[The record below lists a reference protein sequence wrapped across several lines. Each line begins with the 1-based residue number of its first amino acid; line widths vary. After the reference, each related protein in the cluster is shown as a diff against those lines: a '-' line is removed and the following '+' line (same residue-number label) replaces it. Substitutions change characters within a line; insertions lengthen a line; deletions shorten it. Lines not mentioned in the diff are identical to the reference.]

1 MTLVKHNAMTPV
13 FNRFLDD
20 FFNSDWADWGLK
32 NFSSE
37 GSTLPK
43 VNIKEDDN
51 GYTVEMAAPGMKKED
66 FQVNLDKQILT
77 ISAEAKTEKEEK
89 KETYSRKEFNYQ
101 SFQRSFSLPDTA
113 DDEKIS
119 AKYTDGILH
128 IYIPKKEEAKP
139 KPAKTITIA

>member
-1 MTLVKHNAMTPV
+1 MTLVKSNNMTPV
-13 FNRFLDD
+13 FNRLFDD
-20 FFNSDWADWGLK
+20 FFNNDWADWGLR
-32 NFSSE
+32 NFSGE

-66 FQVNLDKQILT
+66 FNVNLDKQVLT
-77 ISAEAKTEKEEK
+77 ISAEAKEEKEEK
-89 KETYSRKEFNYQ
+89 KANYSRKEFNYQ
-101 SFQRSFSLPDTA
+101 SFQRSFSLPETA

-119 AKYTDGILH
+119 AQYKDGILN

-139 KPAKTITIA
+139 KPAKTIAIA

>member
-20 FFNSDWADWGLK
+20 FFSSDWADWGLK

-66 FQVNLDKQILT
+66 FQINLDKQILT
-77 ISAEAKTEKEEK
+77 ISAEAKVEKEEK

-139 KPAKTITIA
+139 KPAKTIAIA